1 MPSMLT
7 TAIHNTFIKG
17 AANLTAQLAVQW
29 NATDPQPL
37 DLQRILE
44 FAIFGFIGAHIGY
57 IWHHFL
63 ERQFPTHTTPHVGQ
77 LPVIAPGEK
86 DKDASAPLPP
96 PPASAADPGSGGGAT
111 KVSWKNV
118 MAKVI
123 ADQTVGLCVMITT
136 FLIITNIAR
145 VPHLVDVFQVVE
157 EKLWRL
163 VLWLSTI
170 LASARL
176 VASYAWSVID
186 INNGEWS
193 ETVKRDVCIVGG
205 GASGVHAAVSLLDLN
220 KTVVV
225 VERNNVLGGHTH
237 TYIDPKTQIPV
248 DIGVIIFHP
257 IPAVFDFFNKFN
269 VPLVNMSEVQANEAG
284 QPANLSVPAAM
295 YNTVRRDSD
304 FRDGSEVTLNS
315 SDGLADALQR
325 FAEVLS
331 QYPYL
336 LDGYDLPDPVPEDLY
351 LPFGAFVEKYNLTD
365 ALPLIYQ
372 ISQGMGDLLHVSTIY
387 AIKYFNLDD
396 LQYMISGYFT
406 EAQGNNSLLYTRAGE
421 YIGASNV
428 LLESSVV
435 SANRQNTTTG
445 RPELL
450 VSTPDEGVKL
460 LSCGQILLTIPPAL
474 TNLRGW
480 DLTPEEYSVF
490 SQYITANG
498 YWTGLVQNVGLN
510 QTESIYN
517 SAQNTFSNIPVL
529 PALYYLTP
537 TGVLDD
543 VWYIKFSADNP
554 TMTEAQVKSYAER
567 QINRIQDANNVTTTK
582 PEWLVFESHTPFHL
596 QVAPEAIRDGFFSQ
610 LTALQGGIDGTM
622 FYSGAVFHTQH
633 SSLLWEFNEEVAI
646 PKMVGS
652 A

>member
-63 ERQFPTHTTPHVGQ
+63 EHQFPTHTIPHVGQ
-77 LPVIAPGEK
+77 PPVIAPGEK

-96 PPASAADPGSGGGAT
+96 PPASTADQGSGGGAT

-163 VLWLSTI
+163 
-170 LASARL
+170 
-176 VASYAWSVID
+176 
-186 INNGEWS
+186 
-193 ETVKRDVCIVGG
+193 CIVGG

-225 VERNNVLGGHTH
+225 VERKNVLGGHTH

-304 FRDGSEVTLNS
+304 FKDGSEVTLNS

-336 LDGYDLPDPVPEDLY
+336 LDGYDLPDPIPEDLY
-351 LPFGAFVEKYNLTD
+351 LPFGAFIEKYNLTD
-365 ALPLIYQ
+365 AFPLIYQ

-396 LQYMISGYFT
+396 LHNMISGYFT
-406 EAQGNNSLLYTRAGE
+406 EAQGNNSLLYSRAAE

-450 VSTPDEGVKL
+450 VSARDEGLKL
-460 LSCGQILLTIPPAL
+460 LSCGQILLTIPPTL

-567 QINRIQDANNVTTTK
+567 QINTIQDANNVTTTK

-622 FYSGAVFHTQH
+622 FYSGAAFHTQH
-633 SSLLWEFNEEVAI
+633 SSLLWKFNEEVVI